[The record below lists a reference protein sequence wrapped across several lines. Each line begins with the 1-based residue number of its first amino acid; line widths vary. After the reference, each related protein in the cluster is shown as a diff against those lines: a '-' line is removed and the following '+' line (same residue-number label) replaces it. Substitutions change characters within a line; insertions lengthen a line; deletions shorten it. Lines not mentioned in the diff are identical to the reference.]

1 MEKSIVKKKNLNDK
15 QTRALFTRGDK
26 TSGNTAATI
35 KIERELHNLPR
46 SPEIGPII
54 RQLVAATLGL
64 THQINL
70 PFAVFYTPVDNM
82 VRKML
87 NHIVLSIITHGMI
100 AERVMII
107 NGCLDMSDNWDTQDI
122 YDQEFSFFNLENNP
136 YTVVVASDHIP
147 YMINVNPFNG
157 LMSSYINEMFDLRYM
172 QQNMQAGN
180 AMSTQATTELRT
192 TVDLFKMYMS
202 FTDGQEIENE
212 FADAAEQNAI
222 RGELSTADPDMPV
235 YRKFD
240 KVQNIL
246 ANAIYPK
253 LMKRWG
259 DTGDTFDVNEGIV
272 STDYRKINVNE
283 PPPGVEV
290 KVVPPIT
297 TGVMSYHQRSEH
309 VRRLIVSEFSL
320 NTNPATIIAK
330 IRYNAEQ
337 MMNKIYTTLMTPQLL
352 GTMFLENILIEYYDL
367 REVRK
372 QRKLKPAADYSD
384 NHDVD
389 DSKFSIIAT
398 FLNAPVTEVLANK
411 YEPITLSGLIA
422 LVKEYYHEMK
432 EIVDSE
438 IIAYRSAA
446 DRKVQIVWD
455 AIDKNLIFNIDIAEK
470 KTTTNSHDNRA

>member
-1 MEKSIVKKKNLNDK
+1 MEKSIVKKKNLT
-15 QTRALFTRGDK
+15 TREARQLFTRGEK
-26 TSGNTAATI
+26 TSGNVEATI
-35 KIERELHNLPR
+35 RIERELHNLPR

-70 PFAVFYTPVDNM
+70 PFALFYTPVDNM

-100 AERVMII
+100 AERIAIV
-107 NGCLDMSDNWDTQDI
+107 NGRLDMADNWDTQDI
-122 YDQEFSFFNLENNP
+122 YEQDFSFFNITDNP
-136 YTVVVASDHIP
+136 YTVIVAPDHLP

-180 AMSTQATTELRT
+180 AMSTQATTELKT
-192 TVDLFKMYMS
+192 TIDLFKMYMS
-202 FTDGQEIENE
+202 ITDGQEIENE

-222 RGELSTADPDMPV
+222 RGELSTADPDLPA

-240 KVQNIL
+240 KVQNLL

-253 LMKRWG
+253 LLKKWG
-259 DTGDTFDVNEGIV
+259 DTGDTFDVNNGIV

-309 VRRLIVSEFSL
+309 VRRLITSEFSL
-320 NTNPATIIAK
+320 NTNPSDVIKK

-337 MMNKIYTTLMTPQLL
+337 MMNKIYSTLMNPQIL
-352 GTMFLENILIEYYDL
+352 GTMFLEAILLEYYEL
-367 REVRK
+367 RDVRQK
-372 QRKLKPAADYSD
+372 RKLKPATDFSD
-384 NHDVD
+384 NHDID
-389 DSKFSIIAT
+389 DASFAIIAT
-398 FLNAPVTEVLANK
+398 FLGAPVSEVLSNK
-411 YEPITLSGLIA
+411 YEPITLSQLIA
-422 LVKEYYHEMK
+422 VIREYYQEMK
-432 EIVDSE
+432 EIVDAE
-438 IIAYRSAA
+438 IIAYRSAT
-446 DRKVQIVWD
+446 DRSVKIVWD
-455 AIDKNLIFNIDIAEK
+455 VVDKNFVFNIDTIEK
-470 KTTTNSHDNRA
+470 KSTTNTHDNRT